1 MFTNAITIVSGWFN
15 YHENDKYQLYTL
27 SETTLSDQ
35 MLADKGPEENG
46 EMEIRKKQNRAGQ
59 EWLPVNRLL
68 R

>member
-1 MFTNAITIVSGWFN
+1 
-15 YHENDKYQLYTL
+15 
-27 SETTLSDQ
+27 